1 MKPIA
6 FALLIGT
13 ACDALSPSITAESKT
28 PSRKF
33 YVTVRGRMTSTSAS
47 PLAATLTFSGPVQ
60 LPRIKLPAGTYLFSM
75 AAPNTMRVSS
85 EDGNKVYA
93 TFATARVTR
102 RTNLERPLVRFE
114 RSAADVPPRL
124 MAIYPEHA
132 SVGFQPLF
140 PTAGQQVN
148 APVAT
153 TGAR

>member
-1 MKPIA
+1 MKQIA
-6 FALLIGT
+6 VALLIGT
-13 ACDALSPSITAESKT
+13 ACAAVSTAVMAASKT

-33 YVTVRGRMTSTSAS
+33 YVTVQGRMTSTSAA

-60 LPRIKLPAGTYLFSM
+60 LPAITLPAGTYLFSM
-75 AAPNTMRVSS
+75 AAPNIMRVSS
-85 EDGNKVYA
+85 QDGKHVYA
-93 TFATARVTR
+93 TFTTARVIR
-102 RTNLERPLVRFE
+102 RTNLEQPLVRFE

-124 MAIYPEHA
+124 MAIYPENA

-153 TGAR
+153 TGTR